1 MSTTHGRNAFGYAW
15 AVLEP
20 VAGIALLSLVFS
32 LAFRSPSLGTNFPL
46 FYASGLLPFMAYMDV
61 SQKVAQSIRFSRQLI
76 FYPGVTFVDAL
87 AARFLL
93 NAITQLLVFMILL
106 TLIIVLFDLRVILD
120 IPKLALG
127 LGLALWLALGV
138 GTLNAYLLSTFPP
151 WERAWAI
158 LNRPLFIVSCVFFIF
173 DQIPQPYQGWLW
185 YNPLVHCIGLV
196 RSGVYATYDAS
207 YASVGYVIAFGAVPF
222 AMGLLFLRRHHRTII
237 ENG

>member
-1 MSTTHGRNAFGYAW
+1 M
-15 AVLEP
+15 
-20 VAGIALLSLVFS
+20 
-32 LAFRSPSLGTNFPL
+32 
-46 FYASGLLPFMAYMDV
+46 
-61 SQKVAQSIRFSRQLI
+61 
-76 FYPGVTFVDAL
+76 
-87 AARFLL
+87 
-93 NAITQLLVFMILL
+93 
-106 TLIIVLFDLRVILD
+106 
-120 IPKLALG
+120 
-127 LGLALWLALGV
+127 ALWLALGV

>member
-1 MSTTHGRNAFGYAW
+1 MSATYGRNAFGYGW
-15 AVLEP
+15 AILEP

-32 LAFRSPSLGTNFPL
+32 VAFRSPSLGTNFPL
-46 FYASGLLPFMAYMDV
+46 FYASGLLPFMAYMNV

-93 NAITQLLVFMILL
+93 NSITQLLVFMILL
-106 TLIIVLFDLRVILD
+106 TLIIQMFDLSLILD
-120 IPKLALG
+120 INRLALG
-127 LGLALWLALGV
+127 LVMALWLALGV

-158 LNRPLFIVSCVFFIF
+158 LNRPLFIVSCVLFIF
-173 DQIPQPYQGWLW
+173 DDIPEPFQGWLW
-185 YNPLVHCIGLV
+185 YNPLVHCVGMV

-207 YASVGYVIAFGAVPF
+207 YASPAYAFAFGAVPM
-222 AMGLLFLRRHHRTII
+222 ALGLVFLHRNHRTII
-237 ENG
+237 NL